1 MSFESSQT
9 WPASSTKVK
18 KPQQAKKVKPP
29 LVRDDE
35 PIDVLYEDD
44 WLLVVNKPAGVKH
57 QPLHRFVGGALI
69 NRVAHYLQA
78 DPFTVHRLDMF
89 TSGVICFAKS
99 RSVSQTLHQAFRTK
113 DQISK
118 QYLVLV
124 VGLPP
129 SDSFSIDAPIAR
141 DPDHDFA
148 RMVVTHGHGEGSG
161 EGMGEEQGERVD
173 APAVRDP
180 NHGVTRMH
188 VTEGH
193 GTGRGERMGEE
204 QGERADAPVARM
216 VATEEQGEGRGERMG
231 EEQGETRGEGMGE
244 GGRDG
249 RGEGVEEGGTKGR
262 GEGGADGRGERV
274 DEEGADGAGE
284 IGSQKKKSKTQAA
297 RTEFRVLARSEGS
310 GISLLQAVPITGRTH
325 QIRVHLQHAK
335 LPVLADHIYGAL
347 PLVWGEH
354 CREHYSQ
361 QHEECS
367 RPPEGHY
374 SLREE
379 QYSEDGARGSQ
390 HGYLKGSDSE
400 WDVGKVLETYAVWRV
415 GLGWSGEIEMVGVLH
430 RQALHAHTLS
440 FEHPVTGLSVTFRAP
455 LPDDFVAAMDLCGLQ
470 WSDEP

>member
-124 VGLPP
+124 DIP
-129 SDSFSIDAPIAR
+129 
-141 DPDHDFA
+141 
-148 RMVVTHGHGEGSG
+148 VT
-161 EGMGEEQGERVD
+161 
-173 APAVRDP
+173 
-180 NHGVTRMH
+180 
-188 VTEGH
+188 
-193 GTGRGERMGEE
+193 
-204 QGERADAPVARM
+204 
-216 VATEEQGEGRGERMG
+216 
-231 EEQGETRGEGMGE
+231 
-244 GGRDG
+244 
-249 RGEGVEEGGTKGR
+249 
-262 GEGGADGRGERV
+262 
-274 DEEGADGAGE
+274 
-284 IGSQKKKSKTQAA
+284 
-297 RTEFRVLARSEGS
+297 
-310 GISLLQAVPITGRTH
+310 AVPITGRTH

-347 PLVWGEH
+347 LYGASTAGSTIANNMRSVLGHLRDTTVSERSSIARME
-354 CREHYSQ
+354 RE
-361 QHEECS
+361 
-367 RPPEGHY
+367 
-374 SLREE
+374 
-379 QYSEDGARGSQ
+379 GAS
-390 HGYLKGSDSE
+390 
-400 WDVGKVLETYAVWRV
+400 
-415 GLGWSGEIEMVGVLH
+415 MV
-430 RQALHAHTLS
+430 T
-440 FEHPVTGLSVTFRAP
+440 
-455 LPDDFVAAMDLCGLQ
+455 
-470 WSDEP
+470 